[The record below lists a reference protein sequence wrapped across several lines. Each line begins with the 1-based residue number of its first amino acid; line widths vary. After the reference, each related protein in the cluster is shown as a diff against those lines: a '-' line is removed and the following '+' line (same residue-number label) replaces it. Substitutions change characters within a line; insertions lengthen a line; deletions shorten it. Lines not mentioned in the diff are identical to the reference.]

1 MVVSGRLV
9 LLTAVGAV
17 PVVLFGQTT
26 ESAYLT
32 LAIWLLF
39 VLLTSIADMLLAGA
53 PRQVGIERDLPARV
67 RLGEDAVSRLA
78 VTNLGSRTLRLQV
91 RDGWEPTAGGT
102 QHRAKLEV
110 PPGERRSAEFPFAL
124 ASG

>member
-53 PRQVGIERDLPARV
+53 RSVSSGICQLGFDWARM
-67 RLGEDAVSRLA
+67 R
-78 VTNLGSRTLRLQV
+78 
-91 RDGWEPTAGGT
+91 
-102 QHRAKLEV
+102 
-110 PPGERRSAEFPFAL
+110 
-124 ASG
+124 